1 MIDSL
6 PDSFSHP
13 AKHISHVQFE
23 EFTEGA
29 IPAVSVP
36 LRSEVPAEDTWDL
49 SHLYKLEADYEADL
63 EWVKKNYE
71 ALGQFSGRLGE
82 SADSLLACLEAEK
95 ELDLK
100 VERLYHYA
108 HLLQA
113 EDGSD
118 ATHLARMS
126 KLENLLTRVGEVCSY
141 IRPELQAIPDN
152 IFDVFLASPG
162 LAPWVTS
169 LRKLRRF
176 KPHTLTQP
184 EEKLLAMAGG
194 ALGGMDGIFSQLTN
208 VDLDFGTITD
218 EHGREVELTQSSYSS
233 FLQSGD
239 PAVRRAAFKQL
250 YKEYG
255 AHKQTLAAIYA
266 TGVKTDVFYARARSY
281 PSAREASLFRDA
293 VPVTVYDNLI
303 SSVREHLPSLFRY
316 YKLRQ
321 KALKLTE
328 IHQYDTYVPLI
339 AELKVNTSFDE
350 GINLVLESLHP
361 LGEEYVKVLGE
372 GLRNRWC
379 DRYETKGKRSGA
391 FSSSSYGNPPYILM
405 NYKPDVFS
413 DVYTLTHEAGH
424 SMHSWYSQKTQSF
437 QDYGYPIF
445 LAEVAS
451 TFNEELLTHHLLEKT
466 TDPKMR
472 AYILNRQIDDIR
484 GTVFRQTMFA
494 EFEKNVH
501 ELEEAG
507 EPLTLQVFKE
517 VYRKLLEAYFGPDF
531 SLDEELDLECLRIP
545 HFYSAFYVY
554 KYATGL
560 SAAVALSQ
568 RVLNGGQA
576 ELDAYLGFL
585 KSGGSQYPLDTLK
598 AAGVDMTSPEPVNA
612 TMKLFGQRVEELEAL
627 LETL

>member
-1 MIDSL
+1 MIDS
-6 PDSFSHP
+6 
-13 AKHISHVQFE
+13 ISDNVRSLTLNPFE
-23 EFTEGA
+23 ASTGEEGA
-29 IPAVSVP
+29 ATVSVP
-36 LRSEVPAEDTWDL
+36 LRAEMPAADTWDL
-49 SHLYKLEADYEADL
+49 TLLYKTEADYEADL

-71 ALGQFSGRLGE
+71 ALGQFAGHMGE
-82 SADSLLACLEAEK
+82 SAEKLLACLETEK

-113 EDGSD
+113 EDGGD

-126 KLENLLTRVGEVCSY
+126 KLENLLTRVSEVCSF
-141 IRPELQAIPDN
+141 IRPEIQEIPDED
-152 IFDVFLASPG
+152 FEAFLSGPS

-176 KPHTLTQP
+176 KPHTLSQK

-194 ALGGMDGIFSQLTN
+194 ALGGMDSIFSQLTN
-208 VDLDFGTITD
+208 VDLEFGTITNED
-218 EHGREVELTQSSYSS
+218 GQEVELTQSSYSS
-233 FLQSGD
+233 FLQSND

-255 AHKQTLAAIYA
+255 AHKQTLAATYA
-266 TGVKTDVFYARARSY
+266 LSVKTDVFYARARSY

-293 VPVTVYDNLI
+293 VPVAVYDNLI

-316 YKLRQ
+316 YDLRK
-321 KALKLTE
+321 KALKLDE
-328 IHQYDTYVPLI
+328 LHQYDTYVPLI

-350 GINLVLESLHP
+350 AIELVLESMKP
-361 LGEEYVKVLGE
+361 LGEEYVRVLGQ

-424 SMHSWYSQKTQSF
+424 SMHSWYSQREQSF

-451 TFNEELLTHHLLEKT
+451 TFNEELLTHYLLEKT

-501 ELEEAG
+501 ALEEAG
-507 EPLTLQVFKE
+507 EPLTLQVFKD
-517 VYRKLLEAYFGPDF
+517 VYGELLKAYFGPNF
-531 SLDEELDLECLRIP
+531 TLDPELELECLRIP

-560 SAAVALSQ
+560 SAAVALSE
-568 RVLNGGQA
+568 RVLEGGKA

-585 KSGGSQYPLDTLK
+585 KSGGSRYPLDTLK
-598 AAGVDMTSPEPVNA
+598 LAGVDMTSPEPVAA
-612 TMKLFGQRVEELEAL
+612 TMRLFDKRVKELDAL
-627 LETL
+627 LETF